1 MSTFSAEHDAI
12 LDAALHLAL
21 HSSWEAFSLLQLAE
35 ARELTLADIARHFR
49 SKDDLAEALFDRA
62 DAAMLALPADE
73 DEPADER
80 LFIRIMAW
88 LEYLAPYRRLV
99 REMLAYKL
107 EPGHLHLQAHGITR
121 ISRTVQWFME
131 AARWQASGA
140 GRIGGEIL
148 LTGIYLTT
156 FAGFLADGSEQHQA
170 TRTLLRKLLHAAFG
184 RAGH

>member
-1 MSTFSAEHDAI
+1 MQHHAAERDAI

-21 HSSWEAFSLLQLAE
+21 HSSWASFSLLQLAE
-35 ARELTLADIARHFR
+35 SRELTLAELGRHFR
-49 SKDDLAEALFDRA
+49 SRDDLAEALFDRA
-62 DAAMLALPADE
+62 DAAMLALPPDD

-88 LEYLAPYRRLV
+88 LDYLAPYRRLV
-99 REMLAYKL
+99 RDMLAYKL

-156 FAGFLADGSEQHQA
+156 FAAFLADDSEQHQA
-170 TRTLLRKLLHAAFG
+170 TRALLSKLLHATFG
-184 RAGH
+184 QAGH